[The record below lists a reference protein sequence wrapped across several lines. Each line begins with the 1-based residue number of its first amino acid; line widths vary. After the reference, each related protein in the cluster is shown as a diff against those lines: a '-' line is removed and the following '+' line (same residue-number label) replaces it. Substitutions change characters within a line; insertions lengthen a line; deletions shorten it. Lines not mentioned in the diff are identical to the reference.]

1 MDDDIAGVDQH
12 PITMGLPLD
21 ASAAIA
27 FIFELPDEL
36 VGDGPDVPLRAP
48 RCEHHMVAD
57 RGFSPQVDGDD
68 VPSLGGIE
76 RVEHDVEEMVRT
88 GAK

>member
-1 MDDDIAGVDQH
+1 
-12 PITMGLPLD
+12 MGLTLD
-21 ASAAIA
+21 AGAAIA

-36 VGDGPDVPLRAP
+36 VGDGPYVPLRTP
-48 RCEHHMVAD
+48 RCEHHVVAD

-68 VPSLGGIE
+68 AFSLGGIE
-76 RVEHDVEEMVRT
+76 RIEHDVEETVRT